1 MNATRFF
8 VAACIAF
15 LFSCQKKE
23 EKRLVIS
30 EQLIDNFDFTKD
42 AVFDTLSVPPH
53 LRKIVADISALNIYE
68 TKQGGKG
75 AVETPA
81 NFKNFKKLFGTASE
95 NELLALTDNKNSAVA
110 VYAAIGLQEKN
121 NRLTVPVFQK
131 MLNKRGKVHIQDGC
145 IISEDH
151 PAETVYWNYYY
162 KLESKELKSDSGLKQ
177 LDSML
182 LFMPDSSELILTTAL
197 RNRTY
202 SEGLKKQIAKQA
214 FEHHRLPA
222 LLYITSWHKKEYA
235 VPLQKELL
243 ELIKNDSLDTDHKR
257 YYLSELLSFNNV
269 ENKKAILNY
278 LKKDSSWKED
288 GKILSQMENNGI
300 SAEDYK

>member
-8 VAACIAF
+8 AVACIAF

-23 EKRLVIS
+23 EKRFVVS
-30 EQLIDNFDFTKD
+30 EQLIDHFDFTKD

-53 LRKIVADISALNIYE
+53 LRKTVADISALNIYE

-75 AVETPA
+75 AIEPPA
-81 NFKNFKKLFGTASE
+81 NFKNFTKLFDTASE
-95 NELLALTDNKNSAVA
+95 SELLALTDNKNNAVA

-121 NRLTVPVFQK
+121 NRYTVPVFQK
-131 MLNKRGKVHIQDGC
+131 MLNRKGKVHIQDGC

-151 PAETVYWNYYY
+151 PAEPVYWNHYY

-214 FEHHRLPA
+214 FEHHRVSA
-222 LLYITSWHKKEYA
+222 LLYINSWHKKEYA
-235 VPLQKELL
+235 TALQKELL
-243 ELIKNDSLDTDHKR
+243 GLIKNDSLDTDHKR
-257 YYLSELLSFNNV
+257 YYLSELLSFNNI

-288 GKILSQMENNGI
+288 DKILSQMENNGI

>member
-1 MNATRFF
+1 MNVARFF
-8 VAACIAF
+8 AVACIVF

-23 EKRLVIS
+23 EKKLVVS
-30 EQLIDNFDFTKD
+30 EQLIDCFDFTKD
-42 AVFDTLSVPPH
+42 AVFDTLGVPPH
-53 LRKIVADISALNIYE
+53 LRKIVKDISTLNVYE
-68 TKQGGKG
+68 TEEGGKG
-75 AVETPA
+75 ATETPA
-81 NFKNFKKLFGTASE
+81 NFKNFTKLIDTASE
-95 NELLALTDNKNSAVA
+95 SELLALTDNKNNVVA

-121 NRLTVPVFQK
+121 NLYMVSVFEK
-131 MLNKRGKVHIQDGC
+131 IINRKGKIHIQDGC

-151 PAETVYWNYYY
+151 PAEPVYWNHYY
-162 KLESKELKSDSGLKQ
+162 KLNPQQLNSDSGLKQ

-222 LLYITSWHKKEYA
+222 LLYINSWHKKEYA
-235 VPLQKELL
+235 APLQKEFL

-269 ENKKAILNY
+269 GNKKAILNY
-278 LKKDSSWKED
+278 LKQDSSWKED
-288 GKILSQMENNGI
+288 DKILYQMEKNGI
-300 SAEDYK
+300 SANDYR